1 MDVSSIIIGA
11 IVVAL
16 CIVPFIVMSQN
27 RKKRERKT
35 IESLNSIAQRQNCSI
50 SKHEICGDFIIGID
64 EVNKYVFFLKKLNDK
79 VVEQCVNLS
88 EIRNCKLNNTART
101 VANQSVIDKLE
112 LSFIPIDKNK
122 KEIALEFFNT
132 DINMQL
138 GQELRSIEQWSN
150 FINDYLKIK

>member
-1 MDVSSIIIGA
+1 
-11 IVVAL
+11 
-16 CIVPFIVMSQN
+16 
-27 RKKRERKT
+27 
-35 IESLNSIAQRQNCSI
+35 LNNIANQQHCSI

-64 EVNKYVFFLKKLNDK
+64 EVNKYVFFLKNLNEK
-79 VVEQCVNLS
+79 VVEQCVNLA
-88 EIRNCKLNNTART
+88 EIRNCKIKNTART

-138 GQELRSIEQWSN
+138 GQELRSVEQWSN